1 MISPEAATSAC
12 LPGTRPPRIHAVTTV
27 APSLD
32 LHRQVRAG
40 FVRQGTTLKG
50 WCREQ
55 GITPSNARDALIGR
69 WDGPKGRAL
78 RRKVIKAAQIEVR
91 A

>member
-1 MISPEAATSAC
+1 M
-12 LPGTRPPRIHAVTTV
+12 TTP

-32 LHRQVRAG
+32 LHLQVRAA
-40 FVRQGTTLKG
+40 FVLQGTSLKG

-69 WDGPKGRAL
+69 WNGPKGRAL
-78 RRKVIKAAQIEVR
+78 RARVVKASGLR
-91 A
+91 ASA

>member
-1 MISPEAATSAC
+1 M
-12 LPGTRPPRIHAVTTV
+12 TTP

-32 LHRQVRAG
+32 LHLQVRAG
-40 FVRQGTTLKG
+40 FVTQGSSLKR

-69 WDGPKGRAL
+69 WNGPKGQAL
-78 RRKVIKAAQIEVR
+78 RRKVVKASGIQVR